1 MQERIVF
8 TPGMDEPFSFMATV
22 GGVSI
27 QATLPYNIYAQRYYL
42 KLQNENGDIIS
53 FVPVVPSPDN
63 FDINL
68 ALPLAPGK
76 IVYRASSNQFEI
88 S

>member
-8 TPGMDEPFSFMATV
+8 TPEVNEPFSFRATV

-42 KLQNENGDIIS
+42 KLQDENGDIIS
-53 FVPVVPSPDN
+53 FVPVVSSPDD

-76 IVYRASSNQFEI
+76 IIYRASSNEFEI